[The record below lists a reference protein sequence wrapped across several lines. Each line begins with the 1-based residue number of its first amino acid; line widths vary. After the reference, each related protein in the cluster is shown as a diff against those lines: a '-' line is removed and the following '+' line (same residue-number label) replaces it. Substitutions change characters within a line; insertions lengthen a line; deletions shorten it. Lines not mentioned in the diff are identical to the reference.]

1 MQRFFC
7 EFRGCD
13 LSAILIGGFSHA
25 HKGRRSSACACSK
38 LVLFPPLVQPSSET
52 ALLEV
57 KAREERE
64 RPTVAFELFH
74 LTDE

>member
-1 MQRFFC
+1 MTRKISHLIL
-7 EFRGCD
+7 D
-13 LSAILIGGFSHA
+13 LKLSFEKLGLYEMAPC
-25 HKGRRSSACACSK
+25 SSAEIQTLYTGFTCY
-38 LVLFPPLVQPSSET
+38 VLQPSSET
-52 ALLEV
+52 ALPEV